1 MAHFKEPSEKESNA
15 FRSFND
21 ILCLLL
27 KLNEKLRDK
36 FGLSPRKRKESAS
49 DPWGVV
55 IMILR
60 PEEGSVREE
69 KNSKSAKPK
78 LPSGAW
84 IDRMIADIE
93 GKVASRKKD

>member
-1 MAHFKEPSEKESNA
+1 
-15 FRSFND
+15 
-21 ILCLLL
+21 
-27 KLNEKLRDK
+27 
-36 FGLSPRKRKESAS
+36 
-49 DPWGVV
+49 
-55 IMILR
+55 MILR